1 MEIPKSF
8 LGYKRENGR
17 AGTRNHVIILP
28 VDDISNACAE
38 AVANNIKGTM
48 ALPHSYGRLQ
58 FGADL
63 DLHFRT
69 MIGTGSNPNVAA
81 VIVIGIEPKWTKK
94 IVDGIAKTGKPVE
107 GFHIERTGD
116 IGTVMKAS
124 KKAQEFVMWA
134 SEKQREECPMSD
146 LWISVKC
153 GESDTT
159 SGLAAN
165 PTVGNLMDKLEPMG
179 VHLCFGETSELTGAE
194 TVCAKRG
201 ATPEASE
208 KFMKTWNSYND
219 FILKEATDDLS
230 ESQPTAGN
238 IAGGLTT
245 IEEKAF
251 GNFQKI
257 GSCKFIDVLEPAEEP
272 TKGKGLYF
280 MDTSSAAAECV
291 TLQAAAG
298 FNIHLFPTGQGNIVG
313 NPIEPVV
320 KLTAN
325 PLTVKGMGEHI
336 DCDVSKILSREM
348 TMSEAGDELIK
359 SMIRVANGRLTCA
372 EALGHKEFV
381 MTKAL
386 QKCLKTHL
394 FKLMLF
400 KKYLVIVPG
409 IILAFV
415 LYTLSQGFNNI
426 IGIELLGYTKSPIST
441 AMIAILIGIIL
452 GNIFLETKGFLIGI
466 DFTQKYIL
474 KIGIICLG
482 IQLKPFEFLKF
493 GTIAIPLIIV
503 CIISVLIVVK
513 LLIKRLKISTRMAY
527 LISIGSTVCGTTAI
541 MATAPIIEQTKVRSR
556 MQ

>member
-38 AVANNIKGTM
+38 AVANNIKGTI

-63 DLHFRT
+63 ELHFIS
-69 MIGTGSNPNVAA
+69 MFGTGNNPNVSA
-81 VIVIGIEPKWTKK
+81 VIVEGVEPKWTKR
-94 IVDGIAKTGKPVE
+94 IVDAIATTGKPVE
-107 GFHIERTGD
+107 GFSIEGVGD
-116 IGTVMKAS
+116 IDTIAKVS
-124 KKAQEFVMWA
+124 KKAQELSMWA

-159 SGLAAN
+159 SGLASN
-165 PTVGNLMDKLEPMG
+165 PTVGNLMDKLEPLG

-194 TVCAKRG
+194 TVCEKRG
-201 ATPEASE
+201 KTPEAQA
-208 KFMKTWNSYND
+208 KFKKTWNDYND

-257 GSCKFIDVLEPAEEP
+257 GGCQFIDVLEPAEEP
-272 TKGKGLYF
+272 TKGAGLYF

-291 TLQAAAG
+291 TLQAAGG
-298 FNIHLFPTGQGNIVG
+298 FNIHLFPTGQGNIIG
-313 NPIEPVV
+313 NPIEPVI

-325 PLTVKGMGEHI
+325 PLTAKNMSEHI
-336 DCDVSKILSREM
+336 DVDVSKILSREM
-348 TMSEAGDELIK
+348 NLSQAGDELIK
-359 SMIRVANGRLTCA
+359 STIRVANGRLTCA

-381 MTKAL
+381 MTK
-386 QKCLKTHL
+386 
-394 FKLMLF
+394 
-400 KKYLVIVPG
+400 
-409 IILAFV
+409 
-415 LYTLSQGFNNI
+415 LY
-426 IGIELLGYTKSPIST
+426 
-441 AMIAILIGIIL
+441 
-452 GNIFLETKGFLIGI
+452 
-466 DFTQKYIL
+466 
-474 KIGIICLG
+474 
-482 IQLKPFEFLKF
+482 
-493 GTIAIPLIIV
+493 
-503 CIISVLIVVK
+503 
-513 LLIKRLKISTRMAY
+513 
-527 LISIGSTVCGTTAI
+527 
-541 MATAPIIEQTKVRSR
+541 RSA
-556 MQ
+556 

>member
-1 MEIPKSF
+1 MFTTLKQRSGNNMEIPKSF

-38 AVANNIKGTM
+38 AVANNIKGTI

-63 DLHFRT
+63 ELHFRT
-69 MIGTGSNPNVAA
+69 MIGTAKNPNVAA
-81 VIVIGIEPKWTKK
+81 AIIIGIEPKWTKR
-94 IVDGIAKTGKPVE
+94 IVDEVAKTGKPVE
-107 GFHIERTGD
+107 GFSIEGAGD
-116 IGTVMKAS
+116 IETIMKAS
-124 KKAQEFVMWA
+124 KKAQEFSMWA
-134 SEKQREECPMSD
+134 SEKQREECPISD

-159 SGLAAN
+159 SGLASN
-165 PTVGNLMDKLEPMG
+165 PTVGNLMDKLEPLG

-194 TVCAKRG
+194 TVCEKRG
-201 ATPEASE
+201 KTPEAQE
-208 KFMKTWNSYND
+208 KFKKTWNEYND

-257 GSCKFIDVLEPAEEP
+257 GSRQFVDVLTPAEEP
-272 TKGKGLYF
+272 QKGPGLYF

-291 TLQAAAG
+291 TLQAAGG

-325 PLTVKGMGEHI
+325 PLTAVSMKEHI

-348 TMSEAGDELIK
+348 NLDQAGDELIK
-359 SMIRVANGRLTCA
+359 ATIRTANGRLTCA
-372 EALGHKEFV
+372 EALGHREFV
-381 MTKAL
+381 MTK
-386 QKCLKTHL
+386 
-394 FKLMLF
+394 
-400 KKYLVIVPG
+400 
-409 IILAFV
+409 
-415 LYTLSQGFNNI
+415 LY
-426 IGIELLGYTKSPIST
+426 
-441 AMIAILIGIIL
+441 
-452 GNIFLETKGFLIGI
+452 
-466 DFTQKYIL
+466 
-474 KIGIICLG
+474 
-482 IQLKPFEFLKF
+482 
-493 GTIAIPLIIV
+493 
-503 CIISVLIVVK
+503 
-513 LLIKRLKISTRMAY
+513 
-527 LISIGSTVCGTTAI
+527 
-541 MATAPIIEQTKVRSR
+541 RSA
-556 MQ
+556 